1 MSTTHTSYLAP
12 HTPRL
17 IAIFT
22 PMKNLFV
29 IATGS
34 AGKIRDFAHI
44 LGTDHYEFK
53 TLKDIGFDEE
63 IVEDGNSFAENAII
77 KSSVTARWL
86 AKRGMEAT
94 VLADDSGL
102 EVFALNGEP
111 GIYSARYSGMHGA
124 DLDNNNLLMK
134 NLEGIEDRKARYFCA
149 LSYQTVTKRDA
160 TTDVPANGTVVG
172 DFIVSEPKIFE
183 GECRGEINH
192 APVGDMGFGYDPL
205 FVPDGET
212 RTFAQM
218 ELEEKKAISHRGNAI
233 RALKKALGK

>member
-1 MSTTHTSYLAP
+1 
-12 HTPRL
+12 
-17 IAIFT
+17 
-22 PMKNLFV
+22 MKHLFV
-29 IATGS
+29 IATAS

-63 IVEDGNSFAENAII
+63 IVEDGHTFAENAII
-77 KSSVTARWL
+77 KSSTTARWL
-86 AKRGMEAT
+86 AKRGIEAT

-111 GIYSARYSGMHGA
+111 GIYSARYSGDHGNDGA
-124 DLDNNNLLMK
+124 NNDKLMK
-134 NLEGIEDRKARYFCA
+134 KLEGITDRSARYFCA
-149 LSYQTVTKRDA
+149 LSYQTVSPDA
-160 TTDVPANGTVVG
+160 SGKFV
-172 DFIVSEPKIFE
+172 VSEPQIFE
-183 GECRGEINH
+183 GECRGQINF

>member
-1 MSTTHTSYLAP
+1 
-12 HTPRL
+12 
-17 IAIFT
+17 
-22 PMKNLFV
+22 MKHLFV

-53 TLKDIGFDEE
+53 TLKDIGFDED
-63 IVEDGNSFAENAII
+63 IVEDGKSFAENAII
-77 KSSVTARWL
+77 KSNTTAQWL
-86 AKRGMEAT
+86 KKKNIEAT

-102 EVFALNGEP
+102 EVFALDGEP
-111 GIYSARYSGMHGA
+111 GIYSARYSGDHGN
-124 DLDNNNLLMK
+124 DNANNDLLMK
-134 NLEGIEDRKARYFCA
+134 KLEGISDRKARYFCA
-149 LSYQTVTKRDA
+149 LSYQTITRNNEGELV
-160 TTDVPANGTVVG
+160 
-172 DFIVSEPKIFE
+172 VSEPKIFE

-218 ELEEKKAISHRGNAI
+218 ELEEKKIISHRGNAI

>member
-1 MSTTHTSYLAP
+1 
-12 HTPRL
+12 
-17 IAIFT
+17 
-22 PMKNLFV
+22 MKHLFV
-29 IATGS
+29 IATAS

-63 IVEDGNSFAENAII
+63 IIENGNSFAENAII
-77 KSSVTARWL
+77 KSNTTALWL
-86 AKRGMEAT
+86 AKRGIEAT

-102 EVFALNGEP
+102 EVFALGGAP
-111 GIYSARYSGMHGA
+111 GIYSARYSGVHGA
-124 DLDNNNLLMK
+124 DEDNNTLLLK
-134 NLEGIEDRKARYFCA
+134 NLAGIEDRKARYFCA
-149 LSYQTVTKRDA
+149 LSYQTVKPCNASNGA
-160 TTDVPANGTVVG
+160 TLNGAGTRVG
-172 DFIVSEPKIFE
+172 DFVVSEPQIFE
-183 GECRGEINH
+183 GECRGQINY

>member
-1 MSTTHTSYLAP
+1 MK
-12 HTPRL
+12 RL
-17 IAIFT
+17 FI
-22 PMKNLFV
+22 

-53 TLKDIGFDEE
+53 TLKDIGFDED
-63 IVEDGNSFAENAII
+63 IIEDGNTFAENAII
-77 KSSVTARWL
+77 KSNTTAQWL
-86 AKRGMEAT
+86 AKKNIEAT

-111 GIYSARYSGMHGA
+111 GIYSARYCGKHGDDEA
-124 DLDNNNLLMK
+124 NNIKLMQK
-134 NLEGIEDRKARYFCA
+134 LGDSTDRKARYFCA
-149 LSYQTVTKRDA
+149 LSYQTVTKNEQGKF
-160 TTDVPANGTVVG
+160 V
-172 DFIVSEPKIFE
+172 ISEPIIFE

-218 ELEEKKAISHRGNAI
+218 ELEEKKIISHRGNAI

>member
-1 MSTTHTSYLAP
+1 
-12 HTPRL
+12 
-17 IAIFT
+17 
-22 PMKNLFV
+22 MKHLFV
-29 IATGS
+29 IATAS

-63 IVEDGNSFAENAII
+63 IIEDGNSFAENAII
-77 KSSVTARWL
+77 KSSTTARWL
-86 AKRGMEAT
+86 AKRGIEAT

-102 EVFALNGEP
+102 EVFALGGAP
-111 GIYSARYSGMHGA
+111 GIYSARYSGIHGA
-124 DLDNNNLLMK
+124 DDDNNTLLLK
-134 NLEGIEDRKARYFCA
+134 NLAGIEDRKARYFCA
-149 LSYQTVTKRDA
+149 LAYQTVTRVDA
-160 TTDVPANGTVVG
+160 PVLNSAQQALNGAGTRVG
-172 DFIVSEPKIFE
+172 DFIVSEPQIFE
-183 GECRGEINH
+183 GECRGNINY

>member
-1 MSTTHTSYLAP
+1 
-12 HTPRL
+12 
-17 IAIFT
+17 
-22 PMKNLFV
+22 MKHLFV
-29 IATGS
+29 IATSS

-53 TLKDIGFDEE
+53 TLKDIGFDGE
-63 IVEDGNSFAENAII
+63 IIENGNSFAENAII
-77 KSSVTARWL
+77 KSDTTARWL
-86 AKRGMEAT
+86 AARNIEAT

-111 GIYSARYSGMHGA
+111 GIYSARYSGDHGN
-124 DLDNNNLLMK
+124 DNANNDLLMQK
-134 NLEGIEDRKARYFCA
+134 LEGIEDRKARYFCA
-149 LSYQTVTKRDA
+149 LSYQTVSAGEDGKFT
-160 TTDVPANGTVVG
+160 
-172 DFIVSEPKIFE
+172 ISEPKIFE
-183 GECRGEINH
+183 GECRGSINY

-218 ELEEKKAISHRGNAI
+218 ELEEKKSISHRGNAI

>member
-1 MSTTHTSYLAP
+1 
-12 HTPRL
+12 
-17 IAIFT
+17 
-22 PMKNLFV
+22 MKNLFV
-29 IATGS
+29 IATAS
-34 AGKIRDFAHI
+34 AGKSRDFAHI

-77 KSSVTARWL
+77 KSSTTARWL
-86 AKRGMEAT
+86 AKRGIEAT

-102 EVFALNGEP
+102 EVFSLAGAP
-111 GIYSARYSGMHGA
+111 GIYSARYSGIHGA
-124 DLDNNNLLMK
+124 DESNNTLLLK
-134 NLEGIEDRKARYFCA
+134 NLAGITDRKARYFCA
-149 LSYQTVTKRDA
+149 LAYQTITRNADGKFV
-160 TTDVPANGTVVG
+160 
-172 DFIVSEPKIFE
+172 VSEPQIFE
-183 GECRGEINH
+183 GECRGSINY

>member
-1 MSTTHTSYLAP
+1 
-12 HTPRL
+12 
-17 IAIFT
+17 
-22 PMKNLFV
+22 MKHLFV
-29 IATGS
+29 IATAS

-63 IVEDGNSFAENAII
+63 IVEDGHTFAENAII
-77 KSSVTARWL
+77 KSSTTARWL
-86 AKRGMEAT
+86 AKRGIEAT

-111 GIYSARYSGMHGA
+111 GIYSARYSGDHGNDGA
-124 DLDNNNLLMK
+124 NNTLLLK
-134 NLEGIEDRKARYFCA
+134 NLAGIEDRKARYFCA
-149 LSYQTVTKRDA
+149 LSYQTVSPDA
-160 TTDVPANGTVVG
+160 SGKFV
-172 DFIVSEPKIFE
+172 VSEPQIFE
-183 GECRGEINH
+183 GECRGQINF

-233 RALKKALGK
+233 HALKKALGK

>member
-1 MSTTHTSYLAP
+1 
-12 HTPRL
+12 
-17 IAIFT
+17 
-22 PMKNLFV
+22 MKHLFV
-29 IATGS
+29 IATAS

-63 IVEDGNSFAENAII
+63 IIEDGNSFAENAII
-77 KSSVTARWL
+77 KSSTTAAWL
-86 AKRGMEAT
+86 AKREIEAT

-102 EVFALNGEP
+102 EVFALGGAP
-111 GIYSARYSGMHGA
+111 GIYSARYSGVHGA
-124 DLDNNNLLMK
+124 DEDNNTLLLK
-134 NLEGIEDRKARYFCA
+134 NLAGIEDRKARYFCA
-149 LSYQTVTKRDA
+149 LSYQTVKRVDA
-160 TTDVPANGTVVG
+160 PILNGATLNGAGTRVG
-172 DFIVSEPKIFE
+172 DFVVSEPQIFE
-183 GECRGEINH
+183 GECRGNINY

>member
-1 MSTTHTSYLAP
+1 
-12 HTPRL
+12 
-17 IAIFT
+17 
-22 PMKNLFV
+22 MKKLFV

-63 IVEDGNSFAENAII
+63 IVEDGKSFAENAII

-149 LSYQTVTKRDA
+149 LSYQTVTKHDA
-160 TTDVPANGTVVG
+160 TSGVTATENIVDEIVG
-172 DFIVSEPKIFE
+172 DFIISEPKIFE

-192 APVGDMGFGYDPL
+192 APIGDMGFGYDPL

>member
-1 MSTTHTSYLAP
+1 
-12 HTPRL
+12 
-17 IAIFT
+17 
-22 PMKNLFV
+22 MKHLFV
-29 IATGS
+29 IATAS

-63 IVEDGNSFAENAII
+63 IIENGNSFAENAII
-77 KSSVTARWL
+77 KSNTTALWL
-86 AKRGMEAT
+86 AKRGIEAT

-102 EVFALNGEP
+102 EVFALGGAP
-111 GIYSARYSGMHGA
+111 GIYSARYSGVHGA
-124 DLDNNNLLMK
+124 DEDNNTLLLK
-134 NLEGIEDRKARYFCA
+134 NLAGIEDRKARYFCA
-149 LSYQTVTKRDA
+149 LSYQTVSPDA
-160 TTDVPANGTVVG
+160 SGKFV
-172 DFIVSEPKIFE
+172 VSEPQIFE
-183 GECRGEINH
+183 GECRGQINF

>member
-1 MSTTHTSYLAP
+1 
-12 HTPRL
+12 
-17 IAIFT
+17 
-22 PMKNLFV
+22 MKNLFV
-29 IATGS
+29 IATAS

-63 IVEDGNSFAENAII
+63 IIENGNSFAENAII
-77 KSSVTARWL
+77 KSSTTARWL
-86 AKRGMEAT
+86 AKRNIEAT

-102 EVFALNGEP
+102 EVFALDGAP
-111 GIYSARYSGMHGA
+111 GIYSARYSGIHGA
-124 DLDNNNLLMK
+124 DESNNSLLLK
-134 NLEGIEDRKARYFCA
+134 NLAGITDRKARYFCA
-149 LSYQTVTKRDA
+149 LAYQTITRNADGEFV
-160 TTDVPANGTVVG
+160 
-172 DFIVSEPKIFE
+172 VSEPQIFE
-183 GECRGEINH
+183 GECRGSINY

>member
-1 MSTTHTSYLAP
+1 
-12 HTPRL
+12 
-17 IAIFT
+17 
-22 PMKNLFV
+22 MKHLFV
-29 IATGS
+29 IATAS

-77 KSSVTARWL
+77 KSNTTALRL
-86 AKRGMEAT
+86 AKRGIEAT

-102 EVFALNGEP
+102 EVFALGGAP
-111 GIYSARYSGMHGA
+111 GIYSARYSGVHGA
-124 DLDNNNLLMK
+124 DEDNNTLLLK
-134 NLEGIEDRKARYFCA
+134 NLAGIEDRKARYFCA
-149 LSYQTVTKRDA
+149 LSYQTVTRVDA
-160 TTDVPANGTVVG
+160 PVLNGATLNGAGTRVG
-172 DFIVSEPKIFE
+172 DFVVSEPQIFE
-183 GECRGEINH
+183 GECRGQINY

>member
-1 MSTTHTSYLAP
+1 
-12 HTPRL
+12 
-17 IAIFT
+17 
-22 PMKNLFV
+22 MKHLFV
-29 IATGS
+29 IATAS

-63 IVEDGNSFAENAII
+63 IIES
-77 KSSVTARWL
+77 
-86 AKRGMEAT
+86 
-94 VLADDSGL
+94 L

-111 GIYSARYSGMHGA
+111 GIYSARYCGDHGNDDA
-124 DLDNNNLLMK
+124 NNDKLMK
-134 NLEGIEDRKARYFCA
+134 KLEGIEDRRARYFCA
-149 LSYQTVTKRDA
+149 LSYQTVKPSDT
-160 TTDVPANGTVVG
+160 ANGVGTRVG
-172 DFIVSEPKIFE
+172 DFVVSEPQIFE
-183 GECRGEINH
+183 GECRGNINH

>member
-1 MSTTHTSYLAP
+1 
-12 HTPRL
+12 
-17 IAIFT
+17 
-22 PMKNLFV
+22 MKHLFV
-29 IATGS
+29 IATAS

-63 IVEDGNSFAENAII
+63 IIENGNSFAENAII
-77 KSSVTARWL
+77 KSSTTAAWL
-86 AKRGMEAT
+86 AKRGIEAT

-102 EVFALNGEP
+102 EVFALGGAP
-111 GIYSARYSGMHGA
+111 GIYSARYSGVHGA
-124 DLDNNNLLMK
+124 DDDNNTLLLK
-134 NLEGIEDRKARYFCA
+134 NLAGIEDRKARYFCA
-149 LSYQTVTKRDA
+149 LSYQTVKPCDA
-160 TTDVPANGTVVG
+160 ALNNAVLNGAGTRVG
-172 DFIVSEPKIFE
+172 DFIVSEPQIFE
-183 GECRGEINH
+183 GECRGNINY

>member
-1 MSTTHTSYLAP
+1 
-12 HTPRL
+12 
-17 IAIFT
+17 
-22 PMKNLFV
+22 MKRLFV

-53 TLKDIGFDEE
+53 TLKDIGFDED
-63 IVEDGNSFAENAII
+63 IIEDGNTFAENAII
-77 KSSVTARWL
+77 KSNTTAQGL
-86 AKRGMEAT
+86 AKKNIEAT

-111 GIYSARYSGMHGA
+111 GIYSARYCGKHGDDEA
-124 DLDNNNLLMK
+124 NNVLLMK
-134 NLEGIEDRKARYFCA
+134 KLEGIEDRKARYFCA
-149 LSYQTVTKRDA
+149 LSYQTVTK
-160 TTDVPANGTVVG
+160 NGQGEFV
-172 DFIVSEPKIFE
+172 ISKPIIFE

-218 ELEEKKAISHRGNAI
+218 ELEEKKIISHRGNAI

>member
-1 MSTTHTSYLAP
+1 
-12 HTPRL
+12 
-17 IAIFT
+17 
-22 PMKNLFV
+22 MKHLFV
-29 IATGS
+29 IATAS

-63 IVEDGNSFAENAII
+63 IIEDGNSFAENAII
-77 KSSVTARWL
+77 KSSTTARWL
-86 AKRGMEAT
+86 AKRGIEAT

-102 EVFALNGEP
+102 EVFALGGAP
-111 GIYSARYSGMHGA
+111 GIYSARYSGIHGA
-124 DLDNNNLLMK
+124 DDDNNTLLLK
-134 NLEGIEDRKARYFCA
+134 NLAGIEDRKARYFCA
-149 LSYQTVTKRDA
+149 LAYQTVTRVDA
-160 TTDVPANGTVVG
+160 PVLNGAQQALNGAGTRVG
-172 DFIVSEPKIFE
+172 DFIVSEPQIFE
-183 GECRGEINH
+183 GECRGNINY

>member
-1 MSTTHTSYLAP
+1 
-12 HTPRL
+12 
-17 IAIFT
+17 
-22 PMKNLFV
+22 MKHLFV
-29 IATGS
+29 IATAS

-63 IVEDGNSFAENAII
+63 IVEDGHTFAENAII
-77 KSSVTARWL
+77 KSSTTARWL
-86 AKRGMEAT
+86 AKRGIEAT

-111 GIYSARYSGMHGA
+111 GIYSARYSGVHGA
-124 DLDNNNLLMK
+124 DDDNNTLLLK
-134 NLEGIEDRKARYFCA
+134 NLAGIEDRKARYFCA
-149 LSYQTVTKRDA
+149 LSYQTVSPDA
-160 TTDVPANGTVVG
+160 SGKFV
-172 DFIVSEPKIFE
+172 VSEPQIFE
-183 GECRGEINH
+183 GECRGQINF

-205 FVPDGET
+205 FVPDGEI

>member
-1 MSTTHTSYLAP
+1 
-12 HTPRL
+12 
-17 IAIFT
+17 
-22 PMKNLFV
+22 MKHLFV
-29 IATGS
+29 IATAS

-63 IVEDGNSFAENAII
+63 IIENGNSFAENAII
-77 KSSVTARWL
+77 KSNTTALWL
-86 AKRGMEAT
+86 AKRGIEAT

-102 EVFALNGEP
+102 EVFALGGAP
-111 GIYSARYSGMHGA
+111 GIYSARYSGVHGA
-124 DLDNNNLLMK
+124 DEDNNTLLLK
-134 NLEGIEDRKARYFCA
+134 NLAGIEDRKARYFCA
-149 LSYQTVTKRDA
+149 LSYQTVSPDA
-160 TTDVPANGTVVG
+160 SGKFV
-172 DFIVSEPKIFE
+172 VSEPQIFE
-183 GECRGEINH
+183 GECRGQINY

-218 ELEEKKAISHRGNAI
+218 EFEEKKAISHRGNAI

>member
-1 MSTTHTSYLAP
+1 
-12 HTPRL
+12 
-17 IAIFT
+17 
-22 PMKNLFV
+22 MKHLFV
-29 IATGS
+29 IATAS

-63 IVEDGNSFAENAII
+63 IIEDGNSFAENAII
-77 KSSVTARWL
+77 KSSTTARWL
-86 AKRGMEAT
+86 AKRGIEAT

-102 EVFALNGEP
+102 EVFALGGAP
-111 GIYSARYSGMHGA
+111 GIYSARYSGIHGA
-124 DLDNNNLLMK
+124 DDDNNTLLLK
-134 NLEGIEDRKARYFCA
+134 NLAGIEDRKARYFCA
-149 LSYQTVTKRDA
+149 LAYQTVTRVDA
-160 TTDVPANGTVVG
+160 SVLNGAQQALNGAGTRVG
-172 DFIVSEPKIFE
+172 DFIVSEPQIFE
-183 GECRGEINH
+183 GECRGNINY

>member
-1 MSTTHTSYLAP
+1 
-12 HTPRL
+12 
-17 IAIFT
+17 
-22 PMKNLFV
+22 MKHLFV
-29 IATGS
+29 IATAS

-63 IVEDGNSFAENAII
+63 IIEDGNSFAENAII
-77 KSSVTARWL
+77 KSNTTALWL
-86 AKRGMEAT
+86 AKRGIEAT

-102 EVFALNGEP
+102 EVFALGGAP
-111 GIYSARYSGMHGA
+111 GIYSARYSGVHGA
-124 DLDNNNLLMK
+124 DDDNNTLLLK
-134 NLEGIEDRKARYFCA
+134 NLAGIEDRKARYFCA
-149 LSYQTVTKRDA
+149 LSYQTVTPDA
-160 TTDVPANGTVVG
+160 SGKFV
-172 DFIVSEPKIFE
+172 VSEPKIFE
-183 GECRGEINH
+183 GECRGNINY

-233 RALKKALGK
+233 RSLKKALGK

>member
-1 MSTTHTSYLAP
+1 
-12 HTPRL
+12 
-17 IAIFT
+17 
-22 PMKNLFV
+22 MKNLFV
-29 IATGS
+29 IATAS

-77 KSSVTARWL
+77 KSSTTARWL
-86 AKRGMEAT
+86 AKRGIEAT

-102 EVFALNGEP
+102 EVFSLAGAP
-111 GIYSARYSGMHGA
+111 GIYSARYSGIHGA
-124 DLDNNNLLMK
+124 DESNNTLLLK
-134 NLEGIEDRKARYFCA
+134 NLAGITDRKARYFCA
-149 LSYQTVTKRDA
+149 LAYQTITRNADGEFV
-160 TTDVPANGTVVG
+160 
-172 DFIVSEPKIFE
+172 VSEPQIFE
-183 GECRGEINH
+183 GECRGSINY

-233 RALKKALGK
+233 RALKAALGK

>member
-1 MSTTHTSYLAP
+1 
-12 HTPRL
+12 
-17 IAIFT
+17 
-22 PMKNLFV
+22 MKHLFV
-29 IATGS
+29 IATAS

-63 IVEDGNSFAENAII
+63 IIENGNSFAENAII
-77 KSSVTARWL
+77 KSNTTALWL
-86 AKRGMEAT
+86 AKRGIEAT

-102 EVFALNGEP
+102 EVFALGGAP
-111 GIYSARYSGMHGA
+111 GIYSARYSGVHGA
-124 DLDNNNLLMK
+124 DEDNNTLLLK
-134 NLEGIEDRKARYFCA
+134 NLAGIEDRKARYFCA
-149 LSYQTVTKRDA
+149 LSYQTVKPCE
-160 TTDVPANGTVVG
+160 VANGDAASRAELNGAGTRVG
-172 DFIVSEPKIFE
+172 DFVVSEPQIFE
-183 GECRGEINH
+183 GECRGQINY

>member
-1 MSTTHTSYLAP
+1 
-12 HTPRL
+12 
-17 IAIFT
+17 
-22 PMKNLFV
+22 MKRLFV

-53 TLKDIGFDEE
+53 TLKDIGFDED
-63 IVEDGNSFAENAII
+63 IIEDGNTFAENAII
-77 KSSVTARWL
+77 KSNTTAQWL
-86 AKRGMEAT
+86 AKKSIEAT

-111 GIYSARYSGMHGA
+111 GIYSARYCGKHGDDEA
-124 DLDNNNLLMK
+124 NNVLLMK
-134 NLEGIEDRKARYFCA
+134 KLEGIEDRKARYFCA
-149 LSYQTVTKRDA
+149 LSYQTVTKNEKGEF
-160 TTDVPANGTVVG
+160 VISKP
-172 DFIVSEPKIFE
+172 IIFE

-218 ELEEKKAISHRGNAI
+218 ELEEKKIISHRGNAI

>member
-1 MSTTHTSYLAP
+1 
-12 HTPRL
+12 
-17 IAIFT
+17 
-22 PMKNLFV
+22 MKHLFV
-29 IATGS
+29 IATAS

-77 KSSVTARWL
+77 KSNTTARWL
-86 AKRGMEAT
+86 AKRGIEAT

-111 GIYSARYSGMHGA
+111 GIYSARYCGDHGA
-124 DLDNNNLLMK
+124 DEDNNTLLLK
-134 NLEGIEDRKARYFCA
+134 NLAGIEDRKARYFCA
-149 LSYQTVTKRDA
+149 LSYQTVKRVDA
-160 TTDVPANGTVVG
+160 PILNGATLNGAGTRVG
-172 DFIVSEPKIFE
+172 DFVVSEPQIFE
-183 GECRGEINH
+183 GECRGQINY

>member
-1 MSTTHTSYLAP
+1 
-12 HTPRL
+12 
-17 IAIFT
+17 
-22 PMKNLFV
+22 MKHLFV
-29 IATGS
+29 IATAS

-63 IVEDGNSFAENAII
+63 IVEDGHTFAENAII
-77 KSSVTARWL
+77 KSSTTARWL
-86 AKRGMEAT
+86 AKRGIEAT

-111 GIYSARYSGMHGA
+111 GIYSARYSGDHGNDGA
-124 DLDNNNLLMK
+124 NNTLLLK
-134 NLEGIEDRKARYFCA
+134 NLAGIEDRKARYFCA
-149 LSYQTVTKRDA
+149 LSYQTVSPDA
-160 TTDVPANGTVVG
+160 SGKFV
-172 DFIVSEPKIFE
+172 VSEPQIFE
-183 GECRGEINH
+183 GECRGQINF

-233 RALKKALGK
+233 RALKKTLGK

>member
-1 MSTTHTSYLAP
+1 
-12 HTPRL
+12 
-17 IAIFT
+17 
-22 PMKNLFV
+22 MKNLFV
-29 IATGS
+29 IATAS

-77 KSSVTARWL
+77 KSSTTARWL
-86 AKRGMEAT
+86 AKRDIEAT

-102 EVFALNGEP
+102 EVFSLDGAP
-111 GIYSARYSGMHGA
+111 GIYSARYSGIHGA
-124 DLDNNNLLMK
+124 DESNNTLLLK
-134 NLEGIEDRKARYFCA
+134 NLAGITDRKARYFCA
-149 LSYQTVTKRDA
+149 LAYQTITRNADGEFV
-160 TTDVPANGTVVG
+160 
-172 DFIVSEPKIFE
+172 VSEPQIFE
-183 GECRGEINH
+183 GECRGSINY

>member
-1 MSTTHTSYLAP
+1 VSYEPRAVRIQNLEISYP
-12 HTPRL
+12 HSKE
-17 IAIFT
+17 
-22 PMKNLFV
+22 MKHLFV

-53 TLKDIGFDEE
+53 TLKDIGFDED

-77 KSSVTARWL
+77 KSSTTARWL
-86 AKRGMEAT
+86 AKRGIEAT

-111 GIYSARYSGMHGA
+111 GIYSARYCGYHGNDGA
-124 DLDNNNLLMK
+124 NNDKLMQK
-134 NLEGIEDRKARYFCA
+134 LENVEDRRARYFCA
-149 LSYQTVTKRDA
+149 LSYQTITKDN
-160 TTDVPANGTVVG
+160 NGNLV
-172 DFIVSEPKIFE
+172 ISEPKIFE

-205 FVPDGET
+205 FVPDGFD

-233 RALKKALGK
+233 RALKKALHK

>member
-1 MSTTHTSYLAP
+1 MWNVGRETSK
-12 HTPRL
+12 
-17 IAIFT
+17 
-22 PMKNLFV
+22 MKHLFV
-29 IATGS
+29 IATAS

-63 IVEDGNSFAENAII
+63 IIENGNSFAENAII
-77 KSSVTARWL
+77 KSSTTAAWL
-86 AKRGMEAT
+86 AKRGIEAT

-102 EVFALNGEP
+102 EVFALGGAP
-111 GIYSARYSGMHGA
+111 GIYSARYSGVHGA
-124 DLDNNNLLMK
+124 DDDNNTLLLK
-134 NLEGIEDRKARYFCA
+134 NLAGIEDRKARYFCA
-149 LSYQTVTKRDA
+149 LSYQTVKPCDA
-160 TTDVPANGTVVG
+160 ALNNAVLNGAGTRVG
-172 DFIVSEPKIFE
+172 DFIVSEPQIFE
-183 GECRGEINH
+183 GECRGNINY